1 VQRTEPMPDA
11 RPGDAESSAGSRT
24 AVEAG
29 APTRADARVGCEAGA
44 IEAEGAAV
52 GVADIA
58 AAGGTA
64 ARNPVSAEVPDWSRE
79 RRRPGEWSPA
89 KSLIASVRAYQ
100 RHAGRRG
107 LLALC
112 ARRMAV
118 LRHRWWSVVSGA
130 DVPLTSRLGGGLVLP
145 HPNGVVI
152 HPGASIGPNCMIFQ
166 QVTLGSSRGGVPT
179 LGGHVDVGAGAKIL
193 GGVRIGHHARIGANA
208 VVLCDVPDGATAVGV
223 PAVVVERAARPAAQ
237 P

>member
-29 APTRADARVGCEAGA
+29 APTRADARVGREAGA
-44 IEAEGAAV
+44 IGAEGAAV

-100 RHAGRRG
+100 RLAGRRG

-130 DVPLTSRLGGGLVLP
+130 DVPLSSRLGGGLVLP

>member
-1 VQRTEPMPDA
+1 MQRTKPMPDA

-24 AVEAG
+24 AVAAG
-29 APTRADARVGCEAGA
+29 APTRADARVGREAGA
-44 IEAEGAAV
+44 IGAEGAAV

-58 AAGGTA
+58 AAGATA

-130 DVPLTSRLGGGLVLP
+130 DVPLSSRLGGGLVLP